1 MISKHL
7 FCKAIE
13 DIRKQDAKMHEF
25 DAALNFQSYKLLN
38 IRSNNM

>member
-1 MISKHL
+1 MISKQL

-25 DAALNFQSYKLLN
+25 DAALFQSYKLLN

>member
-1 MISKHL
+1 MISKQL

-25 DAALNFQSYKLLN
+25 DAALISILQTP
-38 IRSNNM
+38 